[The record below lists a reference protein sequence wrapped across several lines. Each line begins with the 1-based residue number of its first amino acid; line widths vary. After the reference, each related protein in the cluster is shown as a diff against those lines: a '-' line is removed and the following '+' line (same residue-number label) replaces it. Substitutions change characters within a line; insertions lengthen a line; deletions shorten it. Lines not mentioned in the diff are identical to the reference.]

1 MITNTLSNY
10 KKDKDF
16 YRRLFII
23 ALPIVIQSLITSSL
37 NMLDTMMIGKVG
49 ELELA
54 SVGIAN
60 QYYFLYSLLA
70 NSIPIG
76 SGVLIAQLWGKK
88 DTLNIKRTLSRSLFY
103 NLILT
108 FGFMILGLSLPGKIM
123 SIFSNDTSVIEIGIN
138 YLKIVVIS
146 YLFTSITFTFSS
158 GLRSIGNT
166 KLPMWGSF
174 IGLIVNGVL
183 NAILIFG
190 LFGAPRMGIKG
201 AALATLIARIV
212 EFIIVV
218 GIVYLKVDILK
229 LKFKDIL
236 ELPKSLSETLNKVT
250 LPIFLNESC
259 WAFGNIT
266 YTAIYASIGT
276 SAAASIQI
284 CSTVMNLFMIV
295 AFGLANAAVVIIG
308 NEIGAN
314 REDEAISASKKISSL
329 SVKISLMLAI
339 VLALLAKPIVSFFNV
354 SSEVKIAAQYILYIY
369 ALMMVFKVYNAVM
382 IVGIL
387 RGGGDATYGSILQG
401 FTLWLIGIPLA
412 AFATFILKLP
422 VYYVVM
428 FAAVE
433 EIIKVILMMR
443 RFKSF
448 KWIKNMVNDEQ
459 TINDN
464 ETEVLA

>member
-23 ALPIVIQSLITSSL
+23 ALPIVIQNLITSSL

-103 NLILT
+103 NIILT
-108 FGFMILGLSLPGKIM
+108 LGFMILGLSLPGKIM
-123 SIFSNDTSVIEIGIN
+123 SIFSNDPAVINIGID

-146 YLFTSITFTFSS
+146 YLFTSITFTFAS

-190 LFGAPRMGIKG
+190 LFGAPKMGIKG

-218 GIVYLKVDILK
+218 GAVYLKVDVLK
-229 LKFKDIL
+229 LRFKDML
-236 ELPKSLSETLNKVT
+236 ELSKSLSETLNKVT

-284 CSTVMNLFMIV
+284 CSTIMNLFMIV
-295 AFGLANAAVVIIG
+295 AFGLANAGVVIIG

-329 SVKISLMLAI
+329 SVKISIVLAI

-354 SSEVKIAAQYILYIY
+354 SAEVKMAAQYILYIY
-369 ALMMVFKVYNAVM
+369 ALVMVFKVYNAVM

-387 RGGGDATYGSILQG
+387 RGGGDTTYGSILQG
-401 FTLWLIGIPLA
+401 LTLWLIGIPLA
-412 AFATFILKLP
+412 AFATFVLKLP
-422 VYYVVM
+422 VYFVVM
-428 FAAVE
+428 FATVE
-433 EIIKVILMMR
+433 EIIKLLLMMR
-443 RFKSF
+443 RLKSF

-459 TINDN
+459 N
-464 ETEVLA
+464 EVLA

>member
-23 ALPIVIQSLITSSL
+23 ALPIVIQNLITSSL

-103 NLILT
+103 NIILT
-108 FGFMILGLSLPGKIM
+108 LGFMILGLSLPGKIM
-123 SIFSNDTSVIEIGIN
+123 SIFSNDPAVINIGID

-146 YLFTSITFTFSS
+146 YLFTSITFTFAS

-190 LFGAPRMGIKG
+190 LFGAPKMGIKG

-218 GIVYLKVDILK
+218 GAVYLKVDVLK
-229 LKFKDIL
+229 LRFKDML
-236 ELPKSLSETLNKVT
+236 ELSKSLSETLNKVT

-284 CSTVMNLFMIV
+284 CSTIMNLFMIV
-295 AFGLANAAVVIIG
+295 AFGLANAGVVIIG

-329 SVKISLMLAI
+329 SVKISI

-354 SSEVKIAAQYILYIY
+354 SAEVKMAAQYILYIY
-369 ALMMVFKVYNAVM
+369 ALVMVFKVYNAVM

-387 RGGGDATYGSILQG
+387 RGGGDTTYGSILQG
-401 FTLWLIGIPLA
+401 LTLWLIGIPLA
-412 AFATFILKLP
+412 AFATFVLKLP
-422 VYYVVM
+422 VYFVVM
-428 FAAVE
+428 FATVE
-433 EIIKVILMMR
+433 EVIKLLLMMR

-448 KWIKNMVNDEQ
+448 KWIKSMVNDEQ
-459 TINDN
+459 N
-464 ETEVLA
+464 EVLA

>member
-1 MITNTLSNY
+1 MITNTLSSY
-10 KKDKDF
+10 KKDKEF
-16 YRRLFII
+16 YIRLFVIT
-23 ALPIVIQSLITSSL
+23 LPIAMQSLITSSL
-37 NMLDTMMIGKVG
+37 NMLDTMMIGKIG

-103 NLILT
+103 NIILT
-108 FGFMILGLSLPGKIM
+108 LGFMILGLSLPGKIM
-123 SIFSNDTSVIEIGIN
+123 SIFSNDPAVINIGID

-146 YLFTSITFTFSS
+146 YLFTSITFTFAS

-190 LFGAPRMGIKG
+190 LFGAPKMGIKG

-218 GIVYLKVDILK
+218 GAVYLKVDVLK
-229 LKFKDIL
+229 LRFKDML
-236 ELPKSLSETLNKVT
+236 ELSKSLSETLNKVT

-295 AFGLANAAVVIIG
+295 AFGLANAGVVIIG

-329 SVKISLMLAI
+329 SVKISIVLAI

-354 SSEVKIAAQYILYIY
+354 SAEVKMAAQYILYIY
-369 ALMMVFKVYNAVM
+369 ALVMVFKVYNAVM

-387 RGGGDATYGSILQG
+387 RGGGDTTYGSILQG
-401 FTLWLIGIPLA
+401 LTLWLIGIPLA
-412 AFATFILKLP
+412 AFATFVLKLP
-422 VYYVVM
+422 VYFVVM
-428 FAAVE
+428 FATVE
-433 EIIKVILMMR
+433 EVIKLLLMMR

-459 TINDN
+459 N
-464 ETEVLA
+464 EVLA

>member
-1 MITNTLSNY
+1 MITNTLSSY

-23 ALPIVIQSLITSSL
+23 ALPIVIQNLITSSL

-103 NLILT
+103 NIILT
-108 FGFMILGLSLPGKIM
+108 LGFMILGLSLPGKIM
-123 SIFSNDTSVIEIGIN
+123 SIFSNDPAVINIGID

-146 YLFTSITFTFSS
+146 YLFTSITFTFAS

-190 LFGAPRMGIKG
+190 LFGAPKMGIKG

-218 GIVYLKVDILK
+218 GTVYLKVDVLK
-229 LKFKDIL
+229 LRFKDML
-236 ELPKSLSETLNKVT
+236 ELSKSLSETLNKVT

-284 CSTVMNLFMIV
+284 CSTIMNLFMIV
-295 AFGLANAAVVIIG
+295 AFGLANAGVVIIG

-329 SVKISLMLAI
+329 SVKISIVLAI

-354 SSEVKIAAQYILYIY
+354 SAEVKMAAQYILYIY
-369 ALMMVFKVYNAVM
+369 ALVMVFKVYNAVM

-387 RGGGDATYGSILQG
+387 RGGGDTTYGSILQG
-401 FTLWLIGIPLA
+401 LTLWLIGIPLA
-412 AFATFILKLP
+412 AFATFVLKLP
-422 VYYVVM
+422 VYFVVM
-428 FAAVE
+428 FATVE
-433 EIIKVILMMR
+433 EIIKLLLMMR

-459 TINDN
+459 N
-464 ETEVLA
+464 EVLA

>member
-10 KKDKDF
+10 KKDKEF
-16 YRRLFII
+16 YIRLFVIT
-23 ALPIVIQSLITSSL
+23 LPIAMQSLITSSL
-37 NMLDTMMIGKVG
+37 NMLDTMMIGKIG

-60 QYYFLYSLLA
+60 QYYFLFSLLTNA
-70 NSIPIG
+70 IAIG

-88 DTLNIKRTLSRSLFY
+88 DTINIKRTLSRSLFY
-103 NLILT
+103 SLVLT
-108 FGFMILGLSLPGKIM
+108 IVFMILGLIMPNKIM
-123 SIFSNDTSVIEIGIN
+123 AIFNNDPTVIKIGVD

-146 YLFTSITFTFSS
+146 YLFTTITFTFAS

-166 KLPMWGSF
+166 RLPMLGSF

-190 LFGAPRMGIKG
+190 LLGAPKMGIKG

-212 EFIIVV
+212 EFLIVV
-218 GIVYLKVDILK
+218 GVIYTKVDVLK
-229 LKFKDIL
+229 LRFKDML
-236 ELPKSLSETLNKVT
+236 ELPKSLSITLNKVT
-250 LPIFLNESC
+250 LPILANEAC
-259 WAFGNIT
+259 WALGNIT
-266 YTAIYASIGT
+266 YTAIYARIGT

-295 AFGLANAAVVIIG
+295 TFGLANAAVVIIG

-314 REDEAISASKKISSL
+314 RESEAISASKKISSL
-329 SVKISLMLAI
+329 SIKISMVLAI
-339 VLALLAKPIVSFFNV
+339 LLALLAKPIVSFFNV
-354 SSEVKIAAQYILYIY
+354 SPEVKMAAQYILYIY
-369 ALMMVFKVYNAVM
+369 ALVMVFKVYNAVM

-401 FTLWLIGIPLA
+401 LTLWLIGIPLA
-412 AFATFILKLP
+412 AFAAFIIKLP
-422 VYYVVM
+422 IYFVVM

-433 EIIKVILMMR
+433 EIIKVFFMMK

-459 TINDN
+459 N
-464 ETEVLA
+464 EVLT

>member
-10 KKDKDF
+10 KKDKEF
-16 YRRLFII
+16 YIRLFVIT
-23 ALPIVIQSLITSSL
+23 LPIAMQSLITSSL
-37 NMLDTMMIGKVG
+37 NMLDTMMIGKIG

-60 QYYFLYSLLA
+60 QYYFLFSLLTNA
-70 NSIPIG
+70 IPIG

-103 NLILT
+103 NIILT
-108 FGFMILGLSLPGKIM
+108 LGFMILGLSLPGKIM
-123 SIFSNDTSVIEIGIN
+123 SIFSNDPAVINIGID

-146 YLFTSITFTFSS
+146 YLFTSITFTFAS

-190 LFGAPRMGIKG
+190 LFGAPKMGIKG

-218 GIVYLKVDILK
+218 GAVYLKVDVLK
-229 LKFKDIL
+229 LRFKDML
-236 ELPKSLSETLNKVT
+236 ELSKSLSETLNKVT

-329 SVKISLMLAI
+329 SVKISIVLAI

-354 SSEVKIAAQYILYIY
+354 SAEVKMAAQYILYIY
-369 ALMMVFKVYNAVM
+369 ALVMVFKVYNAVM

-387 RGGGDATYGSILQG
+387 RGGGDTTYGSILQG
-401 FTLWLIGIPLA
+401 LTLWLIGIPLA
-412 AFATFILKLP
+412 AFATFVLKLP
-422 VYYVVM
+422 VYFVVM
-428 FAAVE
+428 FATVE
-433 EIIKVILMMR
+433 EIIKLLLMMR

-459 TINDN
+459 N
-464 ETEVLA
+464 EVLA

>member
-10 KKDKDF
+10 KKDKEF
-16 YRRLFII
+16 YIRLFVIT
-23 ALPIVIQSLITSSL
+23 LPIAMQSLITSSL
-37 NMLDTMMIGKVG
+37 NMLDTMMIGKIG

-103 NLILT
+103 NIILT
-108 FGFMILGLSLPGKIM
+108 LGFMILGLSLPGKIM
-123 SIFSNDTSVIEIGIN
+123 SIFSNDPAVINIGID

-146 YLFTSITFTFSS
+146 YLFTSITFTFAS
-158 GLRSIGNT
+158 GLRSTGNT

-190 LFGAPRMGIKG
+190 LFGAPKMGIKG

-218 GIVYLKVDILK
+218 GAVYLKVDVLK
-229 LKFKDIL
+229 LRFKDML
-236 ELPKSLSETLNKVT
+236 ELSKSLSETLNKVT

-284 CSTVMNLFMIV
+284 CSTIMNLFMIV
-295 AFGLANAAVVIIG
+295 AFGLANAGVVIIG

-329 SVKISLMLAI
+329 SVKISIVLAI

-354 SSEVKIAAQYILYIY
+354 SAEVKMAAQYILYIY
-369 ALMMVFKVYNAVM
+369 ALVMVFKVYNAVM

-387 RGGGDATYGSILQG
+387 RGGGDTTYGSILQG
-401 FTLWLIGIPLA
+401 LTLWLIGIPLA
-412 AFATFILKLP
+412 AFATFVLKLP
-422 VYYVVM
+422 VYFVVM
-428 FAAVE
+428 FATVE
-433 EIIKVILMMR
+433 EIIKLLLMMR

-459 TINDN
+459 N
-464 ETEVLA
+464 EVLA

>member
-10 KKDKDF
+10 KKDKEF
-16 YRRLFII
+16 YIRLFVIT
-23 ALPIVIQSLITSSL
+23 LPIAMQSLITSSL
-37 NMLDTMMIGKVG
+37 NMLDTMMIGKIG

-60 QYYFLYSLLA
+60 QYYFLFSLLTNA
-70 NSIPIG
+70 ISIG

-88 DTLNIKRTLSRSLFY
+88 DTINIKRTLSRSLFY
-103 NLILT
+103 SLVLT
-108 FGFMILGLSLPGKIM
+108 IVFMILGLIMPNKIM
-123 SIFSNDTSVIEIGIN
+123 AIFNNDPTVIKIGVD

-146 YLFTSITFTFSS
+146 YLFTTITFTFAS

-166 KLPMWGSF
+166 RLPMLGSF

-190 LFGAPRMGIKG
+190 LLGAPKMGIKG
-201 AALATLIARIV
+201 AALARIV
-212 EFIIVV
+212 EFLIVV
-218 GIVYLKVDILK
+218 GVIYTKVDVLK
-229 LKFKDIL
+229 LRFKDML
-236 ELPKSLSETLNKVT
+236 ELPKSLSITLNKVT
-250 LPIFLNESC
+250 LPILANEAC
-259 WAFGNIT
+259 WALGNIT
-266 YTAIYASIGT
+266 YTAIYARIGT

-295 AFGLANAAVVIIG
+295 TFGLANAAVVIIG

-314 REDEAISASKKISSL
+314 RESEAISASKKISSL
-329 SVKISLMLAI
+329 SVKISIVLAI

-354 SSEVKIAAQYILYIY
+354 SAEVKMAAQYILYIY
-369 ALMMVFKVYNAVM
+369 ALVMVFKVYNAVM

-401 FTLWLIGIPLA
+401 LTLWLIGIPLA
-412 AFATFILKLP
+412 AFAAFIIKLP
-422 VYYVVM
+422 VYFVVM

-433 EIIKVILMMR
+433 EIIKVFFMMK

-459 TINDN
+459 N
-464 ETEVLA
+464 EVLT

>member
-10 KKDKDF
+10 KKDKEF
-16 YRRLFII
+16 YIRLFVIT
-23 ALPIVIQSLITSSL
+23 LPIAMQSLITSSL
-37 NMLDTMMIGKVG
+37 NMLDTMMIGKIG

-103 NLILT
+103 NIILT
-108 FGFMILGLSLPGKIM
+108 LGFMILGLSLPGKIM
-123 SIFSNDTSVIEIGIN
+123 SIFSNDPAVINIGID

-146 YLFTSITFTFSS
+146 YLFTSITFTFAS

-190 LFGAPRMGIKG
+190 LFGAPKMGIKG

-218 GIVYLKVDILK
+218 GAVYLKVDVLK
-229 LKFKDIL
+229 LRFKDML
-236 ELPKSLSETLNKVT
+236 ELSKSLSETLNKVT

-284 CSTVMNLFMIV
+284 CSTIMNLFMIV
-295 AFGLANAAVVIIG
+295 AFGLANAGVVIIG

-329 SVKISLMLAI
+329 SVKISIVLAI

-354 SSEVKIAAQYILYIY
+354 SAEVKMAAQYILYIY
-369 ALMMVFKVYNAVM
+369 ALVMVFKVYNAVM

-387 RGGGDATYGSILQG
+387 RGGGDTTYGSILQG
-401 FTLWLIGIPLA
+401 LTLWLIGIPLA
-412 AFATFILKLP
+412 AFATFVLKLP
-422 VYYVVM
+422 VYFVVM
-428 FAAVE
+428 FATVE
-433 EIIKVILMMR
+433 EVIKLLLMMR

-459 TINDN
+459 N
-464 ETEVLA
+464 EVLA

>member
-23 ALPIVIQSLITSSL
+23 ALPIVIQNLITSSL

-103 NLILT
+103 NIILT
-108 FGFMILGLSLPGKIM
+108 LGFMILGLSLPGKIM
-123 SIFSNDTSVIEIGIN
+123 SIFSNDPAVINIGID

-146 YLFTSITFTFSS
+146 YLFTSITFTFAS

-190 LFGAPRMGIKG
+190 LFGAPKMGIKG

-218 GIVYLKVDILK
+218 GAVYLKVDVLK
-229 LKFKDIL
+229 LSFKDML
-236 ELPKSLSETLNKVT
+236 ELSKSLSETLNKVT

-329 SVKISLMLAI
+329 SIKISMVLAI
-339 VLALLAKPIVSFFNV
+339 LLALLAKPIVSFFNV
-354 SSEVKIAAQYILYIY
+354 SPEVKMAAQYILYIY
-369 ALMMVFKVYNAVM
+369 ALVMVFKVYNAVM

-387 RGGGDATYGSILQG
+387 RGGGDTTYGAILQG
-401 FTLWLIGIPLA
+401 LTLWLIGIPLA
-412 AFATFILKLP
+412 TFATFVLKLP
-422 VYYVVM
+422 VYFVVM
-428 FAAVE
+428 FATVE
-433 EIIKVILMMR
+433 EIIKLLLMMR

-459 TINDN
+459 N
-464 ETEVLA
+464 EVLA

>member
-1 MITNTLSNY
+1 MISNTLSKY

-23 ALPIVIQSLITSSL
+23 ALPIVIQNLITSSL

-60 QYYFLYSLLA
+60 QYYFLYSLLTNA
-70 NSIPIG
+70 IAIG

-103 NLILT
+103 NLFLT
-108 FGFMILGLSLPGKIM
+108 MVFIILGLIIPDKIM
-123 SIFSNDTSVIEIGIN
+123 AIFNNDPTVVKIGVD

-146 YLFTSITFTFSS
+146 YLFTSITFTFAS

-166 KLPMWGSF
+166 RLPMWGSF
-174 IGLIVNGVL
+174 IGLIVNGIL
-183 NAILIFG
+183 NVVLIFG
-190 LFGAPRMGIKG
+190 LLGAPKMGIRG
-201 AALATLIARIV
+201 AAVATLIARIV

-218 GIVYLKVDILK
+218 GTVYTKVDILK

-236 ELPKSLSETLNKVT
+236 ELPKSLSITLNKVT
-250 LPIFLNESC
+250 LPILANEAC
-259 WAFGNIT
+259 WALGNIT
-266 YTAIYASIGT
+266 YTAIYARIGT

-284 CSTVMNLFMIV
+284 CSTIMNLFMIV
-295 AFGLANAAVVIIG
+295 TFGLANAAVVIIG

-314 REDEAISASKKISSL
+314 REDKAISASKKISSL
-329 SVKISLMLAI
+329 SLKISILLAI
-339 VLALLAKPIVSFFNV
+339 VLAFLAKPIVSFFNV
-354 SSEVKIAAQYILYIY
+354 SSEVKLASEYILYIY
-369 ALMMVFKVYNAVM
+369 SLVMVFKVYNAVM

-401 FTLWLIGIPLA
+401 MTLWLIGIPLA
-412 AFATFILKLP
+412 AFAAFVLKLP
-422 VYYVVM
+422 VYFVVM
-428 FAAVE
+428 FATIE

-448 KWIKNMVNDEQ
+448 KWIKNMVKDEQ
-459 TINDN
+459 N
-464 ETEVLA
+464 EALA

>member
-10 KKDKDF
+10 KKNNDF

-23 ALPIVIQSLITSSL
+23 ALPIVIQNLITSSL

-76 SGVLIAQLWGKK
+76 SGVLIAQLWGKE
-88 DTLNIKRTLSRSLFY
+88 DTINIKRTLSRSLFY
-103 NLILT
+103 NFILT
-108 FGFMILGLSLPGKIM
+108 LGFMILGLSIPGKIM
-123 SIFSNDTSVIEIGIN
+123 SIFSSDPTVINIGID

-146 YLFTSITFTFSS
+146 YLFTSITFTFAS

-174 IGLIVNGVL
+174 IGLIVNGIL

-190 LFGAPRMGIKG
+190 LFGSPKMGIKG
-201 AALATLIARIV
+201 AAIATLIARIV

-218 GIVYLKVDILK
+218 GIVYIKVDVLK
-229 LKFKDIL
+229 LRFKDML
-236 ELPKSLSETLNKVT
+236 ELPKSISTTLNKIT

-295 AFGLANAAVVIIG
+295 SFGLANAAVVIIG

-314 REDEAISASKKISSL
+314 RENEAISASKKISSL
-329 SVKISLMLAI
+329 SIKISI
-339 VLALLAKPIVSFFNV
+339 VLALLLALLTKPIVSFFNV
-354 SSEVKIAAQYILYIY
+354 SPEVKMASHYILYIY
-369 ALMMVFKVYNAVM
+369 ALVMVFKVYNAVM

-387 RGGGDATYGSILQG
+387 RGGGDTTYGSILQG
-401 FTLWLIGIPLA
+401 LTLWLIGIPLA
-412 AFATFILKLP
+412 AFATFVLKLP
-422 VYYVVM
+422 VYFVVM
-428 FAAVE
+428 FATVE
-433 EIIKVILMMR
+433 EVIKLLFMIK

-448 KWIKNMVNDEQ
+448 KWIKNMVN
-459 TINDN
+459 N
-464 ETEVLA
+464 

>member
-23 ALPIVIQSLITSSL
+23 ALPIVIQNLITSSL

-103 NLILT
+103 NIILT
-108 FGFMILGLSLPGKIM
+108 LGFMILGLSLPGKIM
-123 SIFSNDTSVIEIGIN
+123 SIFSNDPAVINIGID

-146 YLFTSITFTFSS
+146 YLFTSITFTFAS

-190 LFGAPRMGIKG
+190 LFGAPKMGIKG

-218 GIVYLKVDILK
+218 GAVYLKVDVLK
-229 LKFKDIL
+229 LRFKDML
-236 ELPKSLSETLNKVT
+236 ELSKSLSETLNKVT

-284 CSTVMNLFMIV
+284 CSTIMNLFMIV
-295 AFGLANAAVVIIG
+295 AFGLANAGVVIIG

-329 SVKISLMLAI
+329 SVKISIVLAI

-354 SSEVKIAAQYILYIY
+354 SAEVKMAAQYILYIY
-369 ALMMVFKVYNAVM
+369 ALVMVFKVYNAVM

-387 RGGGDATYGSILQG
+387 RGGVDTTYGSILQG
-401 FTLWLIGIPLA
+401 LTLWLIGIPLA
-412 AFATFILKLP
+412 AFATFVLKLP
-422 VYYVVM
+422 VYFVVM
-428 FAAVE
+428 FATVE
-433 EIIKVILMMR
+433 EVIKLLLMMR

-448 KWIKNMVNDEQ
+448 KWIKSMVNDEQ
-459 TINDN
+459 N
-464 ETEVLA
+464 EVLA

>member
-1 MITNTLSNY
+1 MISKTLSNY
-10 KKDKDF
+10 KKDKEF

-23 ALPIVIQSLITSSL
+23 ALPIAMQSLITSSL

-54 SVGIAN
+54 AVGIAN
-60 QYYFLYSLLA
+60 QYYFLYSLLTNA
-70 NSIPIG
+70 LAIG

-88 DTLNIKRTLSRSLFY
+88 DTINIKRTLSKSLFY
-103 NLILT
+103 NVVLT
-108 FGFMILGLSLPGKIM
+108 IGFMILGLLLPGKIM
-123 SIFSNDTSVIEIGIN
+123 SVFSNDPAVIEIGID
-138 YLKIVVIS
+138 YSKIVVIS
-146 YLFTSITFTFSS
+146 YLFTSITFTFAS

-174 IGLIVNGVL
+174 IGLLVNGVL
-183 NAILIFG
+183 NAVLIFG
-190 LFGAPRMGIKG
+190 LLGAPKMGIRG

-218 GIVYLKVDILK
+218 GVVYTKIDVLK
-229 LKFKDIL
+229 LKFKDML
-236 ELPKSLSETLNKVT
+236 ELPKSLSTTLNKVT
-250 LPIFLNESC
+250 LPIFLNEAC

-266 YTAIYASIGT
+266 YTAIYARIGT

-295 AFGLANAAVVIIG
+295 TFGLANASVVIIG

-314 REDEAISASKKISSL
+314 REYEAISASKKISSL
-329 SVKISLMLAI
+329 SIKISIILAVI
-339 VLALLAKPIVSFFNV
+339 LALLAKPIISFFNV
-354 SSEVKIAAQYILYIY
+354 SAEVKMASQYILYIY
-369 ALMMVFKVYNAVM
+369 ALILVFKIYNTVM
-382 IVGIL
+382 IIGIL
-387 RGGGDATYGSILQG
+387 RGGGDTTYGSILQA

-412 AFATFILKLP
+412 AFAAFGLKLP

-428 FAAVE
+428 FAMIE
-433 EIIKVILMMR
+433 EIVKLFIMMN

-448 KWIKNMVNDEQ
+448 KWIKNMVNDD
-459 TINDN
+459 INGA
-464 ETEVLA
+464 LA

>member
-1 MITNTLSNY
+1 MISNTLSKY

-23 ALPIVIQSLITSSL
+23 ALPIVIQNLITSSL
-37 NMLDTMMIGKVG
+37 NMLDTMMIGKLG

-60 QYYFLYSLLA
+60 QYYFLYSLLTNA
-70 NSIPIG
+70 IAIG

-88 DTLNIKRTLSRSLFY
+88 DTTNIKRTLSRSLFY
-103 NLILT
+103 SLTLTLI
-108 FGFMILGLSLPGKIM
+108 FIILGLIIPDKIM
-123 SIFSNDTSVIEIGIN
+123 AIFNNDPIVIKIGVD
-138 YLKIVVIS
+138 YLKIAVIS
-146 YLFTSITFTFSS
+146 YFFTSITFTFAS

-166 KLPMWGSF
+166 SLPMWGSF
-174 IGLIVNGVL
+174 IGLIVNAVL
-183 NAILIFG
+183 NVVLIFG
-190 LFGAPRMGIKG
+190 LLGAPKMGIKG

-218 GIVYLKVDILK
+218 GSVYTKIDILK
-229 LKFKDIL
+229 LKFKDML
-236 ELPKSLSETLNKVT
+236 ELPKSLSITLNKVT
-250 LPIFLNESC
+250 LPILANEAC
-259 WAFGNIT
+259 WALGNIT
-266 YTAIYASIGT
+266 YTAIYARIGT

-284 CSTVMNLFMIV
+284 CSTIMNLFMIV
-295 AFGLANAAVVIIG
+295 TFGLANAAVVIIG

-329 SVKISLMLAI
+329 SVKISIVLAI

-354 SSEVKIAAQYILYIY
+354 SAEVKMAAQYILYIY
-369 ALMMVFKVYNAVM
+369 ALVMVFKVYNAVM

-387 RGGGDATYGSILQG
+387 RGGGDTTYGSILQG
-401 FTLWLIGIPLA
+401 LTLWLIGIPLT
-412 AFATFILKLP
+412 AFATFVLKLP
-422 VYYVVM
+422 VYFVVM
-428 FAAVE
+428 FATVE
-433 EIIKVILMMR
+433 EIIKLLLMMR

-459 TINDN
+459 N
-464 ETEVLA
+464 EVLA

>member
-1 MITNTLSNY
+1 MITNTLSSY
-10 KKDKDF
+10 KKDKEF
-16 YRRLFII
+16 YIRLFVIT
-23 ALPIVIQSLITSSL
+23 LPIAMQSLITSSL
-37 NMLDTMMIGKVG
+37 NMLDTMMIGKIG

-60 QYYFLYSLLA
+60 QYYFLFSLLTNA
-70 NSIPIG
+70 IPIG

-103 NLILT
+103 NIILT
-108 FGFMILGLSLPGKIM
+108 LGFMILGLSLPGKIM
-123 SIFSNDTSVIEIGIN
+123 SIFSNDPAVINIGID

-146 YLFTSITFTFSS
+146 YLFTSITFTFAS

-190 LFGAPRMGIKG
+190 LFGAPKMGIKG

-218 GIVYLKVDILK
+218 GAVYLKVDVLK
-229 LKFKDIL
+229 LRFKDML
-236 ELPKSLSETLNKVT
+236 ELSKSLSETLNKVT

-284 CSTVMNLFMIV
+284 CSTIMNLFMIV
-295 AFGLANAAVVIIG
+295 AFGLANAGVVIIG

-329 SVKISLMLAI
+329 SVKISIVLAI

-354 SSEVKIAAQYILYIY
+354 SAEVKMAAQYILYIY
-369 ALMMVFKVYNAVM
+369 ALVMVFKVYNAVM

-387 RGGGDATYGSILQG
+387 RGGGDTTYGSILQG
-401 FTLWLIGIPLA
+401 LTLWLIGIPLA
-412 AFATFILKLP
+412 AFATFVLKLP
-422 VYYVVM
+422 VYFVVM
-428 FAAVE
+428 FATVE
-433 EIIKVILMMR
+433 EIIKLLLMMR

-448 KWIKNMVNDEQ
+448 KWIKNMVDDEQ
-459 TINDN
+459 N
-464 ETEVLA
+464 EVLA

>member
-10 KKDKDF
+10 KKDKEF
-16 YRRLFII
+16 YIRLFVIT
-23 ALPIVIQSLITSSL
+23 LPIAMQSLITSSL
-37 NMLDTMMIGKVG
+37 NMLDTMMIGKIG

-103 NLILT
+103 NIILT
-108 FGFMILGLSLPGKIM
+108 LGFMILGLSLPGKIM
-123 SIFSNDTSVIEIGIN
+123 SIFSNDPAVINIGID

-146 YLFTSITFTFSS
+146 YLFTSITFTFAS

-190 LFGAPRMGIKG
+190 LFGAPKMGIKG
-201 AALATLIARIV
+201 AAMATLIARIV

-218 GIVYLKVDILK
+218 GAVYLKVDVLK
-229 LKFKDIL
+229 LRFKDML
-236 ELPKSLSETLNKVT
+236 ELSKSLSETLNKVT

-284 CSTVMNLFMIV
+284 CSTIMNLFMIV
-295 AFGLANAAVVIIG
+295 AFGLANAGVVIIG

-329 SVKISLMLAI
+329 SVKISIVLAI

-354 SSEVKIAAQYILYIY
+354 SAEVKMAAQYILYIY
-369 ALMMVFKVYNAVM
+369 ALVMVFKVYNAVM

-387 RGGGDATYGSILQG
+387 RGGGDTTYGSILQG
-401 FTLWLIGIPLA
+401 LTLWLIGIPLA
-412 AFATFILKLP
+412 AFATFVLKLP
-422 VYYVVM
+422 VYFVVM
-428 FAAVE
+428 FATVE
-433 EIIKVILMMR
+433 EVIKLLLMMR

-459 TINDN
+459 N
-464 ETEVLA
+464 EVLA

>member
-1 MITNTLSNY
+1 MITKTLSNY
-10 KKDKDF
+10 KKDKEF

-23 ALPIVIQSLITSSL
+23 ALPIAMQSLITSSL

-60 QYYFLYSLLA
+60 QYYFLYSLLTNA
-70 NSIPIG
+70 LAIG

-88 DTLNIKRTLSRSLFY
+88 DTVNIKRTLSKSLFY
-103 NLILT
+103 NVVLT
-108 FGFMILGLSLPGKIM
+108 IGFMILGLLLPGKIM
-123 SIFSNDTSVIEIGIN
+123 SLFSSDTTVIEIGID

-146 YLFTSITFTFSS
+146 YLFTSITFTFAS

-183 NAILIFG
+183 NVVLIFG
-190 LFGAPRMGIKG
+190 LLGAPKMGIRG

-218 GIVYLKVDILK
+218 GVVYSKIDVLK
-229 LKFKDIL
+229 LKFKDMF
-236 ELPKSLSETLNKVT
+236 ELPESLSATLNKVT
-250 LPIFLNESC
+250 LPIFLNEAC

-266 YTAIYASIGT
+266 YTAIYARIGT

-295 AFGLANAAVVIIG
+295 TFGLANAAVVIIG

-329 SVKISLMLAI
+329 SIKISIILAVI
-339 VLALLAKPIVSFFNV
+339 LGLCARPIVSFFNV
-354 SSEVKIAAQYILYIY
+354 SAEVKMASEYILYIY
-369 ALMMVFKVYNAVM
+369 ALILVFKIYNTVM
-382 IVGIL
+382 IIGIL
-387 RGGGDATYGSILQG
+387 RGGGDTTYGSILQA

-412 AFATFILKLP
+412 AFAAFALKLP

-428 FAAVE
+428 FAMVE
-433 EIIKVILMMR
+433 EIVKLFIMMS

-448 KWIKNMVNDEQ
+448 KWIKNMVND
-459 TINDN
+459 D
-464 ETEVLA
+464 LDGA

>member
-1 MITNTLSNY
+1 MITNTLSNHE
-10 KKDKDF
+10 KNKDF
-16 YRRLFII
+16 YRHLFII
-23 ALPIVIQSLITSSL
+23 ALPIVIQNLITSSL

-88 DTLNIKRTLSRSLFY
+88 DTVNIKRTLSRSLFY
-103 NLILT
+103 NVILT
-108 FGFMILGLSLPGKIM
+108 TLFIILGLLLPGKIM
-123 SIFSNDTSVIEIGIN
+123 SIFVKDTSVINIGIN

-190 LFGAPRMGIKG
+190 LLGAPKMGIKG
-201 AALATLIARIV
+201 AALATLIAWLV
-212 EFIIVV
+212 EFTIVV
-218 GIVYLKVDILK
+218 GAVYLKVEVLK
-229 LKFKDIL
+229 LSFKDML

-284 CSTVMNLFMIV
+284 CSTIMNLFMIV
-295 AFGLANAAVVIIG
+295 AFGLSNAGVVIIG

-329 SVKISLMLAI
+329 SIKISIVLAI

-354 SSEVKIAAQYILYIY
+354 STEVKMAAEYILYIY
-369 ALMMVFKVYNAVM
+369 ALVMVFKVYNAVM

-387 RGGGDATYGSILQG
+387 RGGGDTTYGSILQG
-401 FTLWLIGIPLA
+401 LTLWLIGIPLA
-412 AFATFILKLP
+412 AFATFVLKLP
-422 VYYVVM
+422 VYFVVM
-428 FAAVE
+428 FATVE
-433 EIIKVILMMR
+433 EIIKLLLMMR

-448 KWIKNMVNDEQ
+448 KWIKNMVNEEQ

>member
-1 MITNTLSNY
+1 MITKTLSNY
-10 KKDKDF
+10 KKDKEF

-23 ALPIVIQSLITSSL
+23 ALPIAMQSLITSSL

-54 SVGIAN
+54 AVGIAN
-60 QYYFLYSLLA
+60 QYYFLYSLLTNA
-70 NSIPIG
+70 LAIG

-88 DTLNIKRTLSRSLFY
+88 DTINIKRTLSKSLFY
-103 NLILT
+103 NVVLT
-108 FGFMILGLSLPGKIM
+108 IGFMILGLLLPGKIM
-123 SIFSNDTSVIEIGIN
+123 SVFSNDPAVIEIGID
-138 YLKIVVIS
+138 YSKIVVIS
-146 YLFTSITFTFSS
+146 YLFTSITFTFAS

-174 IGLIVNGVL
+174 IGLLVNGVL
-183 NAILIFG
+183 NTVLIFG
-190 LFGAPRMGIKG
+190 LLGAPKMGIRG

-218 GIVYLKVDILK
+218 GIVYTKIDILK
-229 LKFKDIL
+229 LKFKDMF
-236 ELPKSLSETLNKVT
+236 ELPESLSATLNKVT
-250 LPIFLNESC
+250 LPIFLNEAC

-266 YTAIYASIGT
+266 YTAIYARIGT

-295 AFGLANAAVVIIG
+295 TFGLANASVVIIG

-329 SVKISLMLAI
+329 SIKISIILAVMLA
-339 VLALLAKPIVSFFNV
+339 LSAKPIISFFNV
-354 SSEVKIAAQYILYIY
+354 SAEVKMASQYILYIY
-369 ALMMVFKVYNAVM
+369 ALILIFKIYNAVM
-382 IVGIL
+382 IIGIL
-387 RGGGDATYGSILQG
+387 RGGGDTTYGSILQA

-412 AFATFILKLP
+412 AFAAFVLKLP

-428 FAAVE
+428 FAMIE
-433 EIIKVILMMR
+433 EIVKLFIMMS

-448 KWIKNMVNDEQ
+448 KWIKNMVNDDL
-459 TINDN
+459 NGA
-464 ETEVLA
+464 LA

>member
-23 ALPIVIQSLITSSL
+23 ALPIVIQNLITSSL

-88 DTLNIKRTLSRSLFY
+88 DTINIKRTLSRSLFY

-108 FGFMILGLSLPGKIM
+108 LGFMILGLSLPGKIM
-123 SIFSNDTSVIEIGIN
+123 SIFSNDSAVINIGID

-146 YLFTSITFTFSS
+146 YLFTSITFTFAS

-190 LFGAPRMGIKG
+190 LFGAPKMGIKG

-218 GIVYLKVDILK
+218 GAVYLKVDVLK
-229 LKFKDIL
+229 LRFKDML
-236 ELPKSLSETLNKVT
+236 ELSKSLSETLNKVT

-329 SVKISLMLAI
+329 SIKISMVLAI
-339 VLALLAKPIVSFFNV
+339 LLALLAKPIVSFFNV
-354 SSEVKIAAQYILYIY
+354 STEVKMAAQYILYIY
-369 ALMMVFKVYNAVM
+369 ALVMVFKVYNAVM

-387 RGGGDATYGSILQG
+387 RGGGDTTYGSILQG
-401 FTLWLIGIPLA
+401 LTLWLIGIPLA
-412 AFATFILKLP
+412 AFATFVLKLP
-422 VYYVVM
+422 VYFVVM
-428 FAAVE
+428 FATVE
-433 EIIKVILMMR
+433 EVIKLLLMMR

-459 TINDN
+459 N
-464 ETEVLA
+464 EVLA

>member
-23 ALPIVIQSLITSSL
+23 ALPIVIQNLITSSL

-103 NLILT
+103 NIILT
-108 FGFMILGLSLPGKIM
+108 LGFMILGLSLPGKIM
-123 SIFSNDTSVIEIGIN
+123 SIFSNDPTVINIGID

-146 YLFTSITFTFSS
+146 YLFTSITFTFAS

-174 IGLIVNGVL
+174 IGLIVYGVF

-190 LFGAPRMGIKG
+190 LFGAPKMGIKG
-201 AALATLIARIV
+201 AAMATLIARIV

-218 GIVYLKVDILK
+218 GIVYIKVDVLK
-229 LKFKDIL
+229 LRFKDML
-236 ELPKSLSETLNKVT
+236 ELPKSISTTLNKVT
-250 LPIFLNESC
+250 LHIFLNESC

-295 AFGLANAAVVIIG
+295 AFGLANAGVVIIG

-314 REDEAISASKKISSL
+314 REEEAISASKKISSL
-329 SVKISLMLAI
+329 SVKISI
-339 VLALLAKPIVSFFNV
+339 VL
-354 SSEVKIAAQYILYIY
+354 AAQYILYIY
-369 ALMMVFKVYNAVM
+369 ALVIVFKVYNAVM

-387 RGGGDATYGSILQG
+387 RGGGDTTYGSILQG
-401 FTLWLIGIPLA
+401 LTLWLIGIPLA
-412 AFATFILKLP
+412 AFATFVLKLP
-422 VYYVVM
+422 VYFVVM
-428 FAAVE
+428 FATVE
-433 EIIKVILMMR
+433 EIIKLLLMMR

-459 TINDN
+459 N
-464 ETEVLA
+464 EVLA

>member
-10 KKDKDF
+10 KKDNDF

-23 ALPIVIQSLITSSL
+23 ALPIVIQNLITSSL

-76 SGVLIAQLWGKK
+76 SGVLIAQLWGKE
-88 DTLNIKRTLSRSLFY
+88 DTINIKRTLSRSLFY
-103 NLILT
+103 NFILT
-108 FGFMILGLSLPGKIM
+108 LGFMILGLSIPGKIM
-123 SIFSNDTSVIEIGIN
+123 SIFSNDPTVINIGID

-146 YLFTSITFTFSS
+146 YLFTSITFTFAS

-174 IGLIVNGVL
+174 IGLIVNGIL

-190 LFGAPRMGIKG
+190 LFGSPKMGIKG
-201 AALATLIARIV
+201 AAIATLIARIV

-218 GIVYLKVDILK
+218 GIVYIKVDVLK
-229 LKFKDIL
+229 LRFKDIL
-236 ELPKSLSETLNKVT
+236 ELPKSISTTLNKIT

-295 AFGLANAAVVIIG
+295 SFGLANAAVVIIG

-314 REDEAISASKKISSL
+314 RENEAISASKKISSL
-329 SVKISLMLAI
+329 SIKISIVLALL
-339 VLALLAKPIVSFFNV
+339 LALLAKPIVSFFNV
-354 SSEVKIAAQYILYIY
+354 SPEVKMASHYILYIY
-369 ALMMVFKVYNAVM
+369 ALVMVFKVYNAVM

-387 RGGGDATYGSILQG
+387 RGGGDTTYGSILQG

-412 AFATFILKLP
+412 AFATFVLKLP
-422 VYYVVM
+422 VYFVVM
-428 FAAVE
+428 FATVE
-433 EIIKVILMMR
+433 EVIKLLFMIK

-448 KWIKNMVNDEQ
+448 KWIKNMVN
-459 TINDN
+459 N
-464 ETEVLA
+464 

>member
-88 DTLNIKRTLSRSLFY
+88 DTINIKRTLSRSLFY
-103 NLILT
+103 NVILT
-108 FGFMILGLSLPGKIM
+108 TLFIVLGLLLPGQIM
-123 SIFSNDTSVIEIGIN
+123 SIFSNDTAVIEIGIN

-295 AFGLANAAVVIIG
+295 SFGLANAAVVIIG

>member
-23 ALPIVIQSLITSSL
+23 ALPIVIQNLITSSL

-103 NLILT
+103 NIILT
-108 FGFMILGLSLPGKIM
+108 LGFMILGLSLPGKIM
-123 SIFSNDTSVIEIGIN
+123 SIFSNDPAVINIGID

-146 YLFTSITFTFSS
+146 YLFTSITFTFAS

-190 LFGAPRMGIKG
+190 LFGAPKMGIKG

-218 GIVYLKVDILK
+218 GAVYLKVDVLK
-229 LKFKDIL
+229 LRFKDML
-236 ELPKSLSETLNKVT
+236 ELSKSLSETLNKVT

-284 CSTVMNLFMIV
+284 CSTIMNLFMIV
-295 AFGLANAAVVIIG
+295 AFGLANAGVVIIG

-314 REDEAISASKKISSL
+314 RESEAISASKKISSL
-329 SVKISLMLAI
+329 SFKISILLAI
-339 VLALLAKPIVSFFNV
+339 VLAFLSKPIVSFFNV
-354 SSEVKIAAQYILYIY
+354 SVEVKIASEYILYVY
-369 ALMMVFKVYNAVM
+369 AFILVFKIYNAVM

-401 FTLWLIGIPLA
+401 LTLWLIGIPLA
-412 AFATFILKLP
+412 AFAAFIIKLP
-422 VYYVVM
+422 IYFVVM

-433 EIIKVILMMR
+433 EIIKVFFMMK

-459 TINDN
+459 N
-464 ETEVLA
+464 EVLT

>member
-1 MITNTLSNY
+1 MITNTLSSY
-10 KKDKDF
+10 KKDKEF
-16 YRRLFII
+16 YIRLFVIT
-23 ALPIVIQSLITSSL
+23 LPIAMQSLITSSL
-37 NMLDTMMIGKVG
+37 NMLDTMMIGKIG

-60 QYYFLYSLLA
+60 QYYFLFSLLTNA
-70 NSIPIG
+70 IPIG

-103 NLILT
+103 NIILT
-108 FGFMILGLSLPGKIM
+108 LGFMILGLSLPGKIM
-123 SIFSNDTSVIEIGIN
+123 SIFSNDPAVINIGID

-146 YLFTSITFTFSS
+146 YLFTSITFTFAS

-190 LFGAPRMGIKG
+190 LFGAPKMGIKG

-218 GIVYLKVDILK
+218 GAVYLKVDVLK
-229 LKFKDIL
+229 LRFKDML
-236 ELPKSLSETLNKVT
+236 ELSKSLSETLNKVT

-284 CSTVMNLFMIV
+284 CSTIMNLFMIV
-295 AFGLANAAVVIIG
+295 AFGLANAGIVIIG

-329 SVKISLMLAI
+329 SVKISI

-354 SSEVKIAAQYILYIY
+354 SAEVKMAAQYILYIY
-369 ALMMVFKVYNAVM
+369 ALVMVFKVYNAVM

-387 RGGGDATYGSILQG
+387 RGGGDTTYGSILQG
-401 FTLWLIGIPLA
+401 LTLWLIGIPLA
-412 AFATFILKLP
+412 AFATFVLKLP
-422 VYYVVM
+422 VYFVVM
-428 FAAVE
+428 FATVE
-433 EIIKVILMMR
+433 EIIKLLLMMR

-459 TINDN
+459 N
-464 ETEVLA
+464 EVLA

>member
-10 KKDKDF
+10 KKDKEF
-16 YRRLFII
+16 YIRLFVIT
-23 ALPIVIQSLITSSL
+23 LPIAMQSLITSSL
-37 NMLDTMMIGKVG
+37 NMLDTMMIGKIG

-60 QYYFLYSLLA
+60 QYYFLFSLLTNA
-70 NSIPIG
+70 IAIG

-88 DTLNIKRTLSRSLFY
+88 DTINIKRTLS
-103 NLILT
+103 NNDPTVI
-108 FGFMILGLSLPGKIM
+108 KIGV
-123 SIFSNDTSVIEIGIN
+123 D

-146 YLFTSITFTFSS
+146 YLFTTITFTFAS

-166 KLPMWGSF
+166 RLPMLGSF

-190 LFGAPRMGIKG
+190 LLGAPKMGIKG

-212 EFIIVV
+212 EFLIVV
-218 GIVYLKVDILK
+218 GVIYTKVDVLK
-229 LKFKDIL
+229 LRFKDML
-236 ELPKSLSETLNKVT
+236 ELPKSLSITLNKVT
-250 LPIFLNESC
+250 LPILANEAC
-259 WAFGNIT
+259 WALGNIT
-266 YTAIYASIGT
+266 YTAIYARIGT

-295 AFGLANAAVVIIG
+295 TFGLANAAVVIIG

-314 REDEAISASKKISSL
+314 RESEAISASKKISSL
-329 SVKISLMLAI
+329 SFKISILLAI
-339 VLALLAKPIVSFFNV
+339 VLAFLSKPIVSFFNV
-354 SSEVKIAAQYILYIY
+354 SVEVKIASEYILYVY
-369 ALMMVFKVYNAVM
+369 AFILVFKIYNAVM

-401 FTLWLIGIPLA
+401 LTLWLIGIPLA
-412 AFATFILKLP
+412 AFAAFIIKLP
-422 VYYVVM
+422 VYFVVM

-433 EIIKVILMMR
+433 EIIKVFFMMK

-448 KWIKNMVNDEQ
+448 KWIKNMVNDKQ
-459 TINDN
+459 N
-464 ETEVLA
+464 EVLT

>member
-23 ALPIVIQSLITSSL
+23 ALPIVIQNLITSSL

-103 NLILT
+103 NIILT
-108 FGFMILGLSLPGKIM
+108 LGFMILGLSLPGKIM
-123 SIFSNDTSVIEIGIN
+123 SIFSNDPAVINIGID

-146 YLFTSITFTFSS
+146 YLFTSITFTFAS
-158 GLRSIGNT
+158 GLRSTGNT

-174 IGLIVNGVL
+174 IGLIVKGVL

-190 LFGAPRMGIKG
+190 LFGAPKMGIKG

-218 GIVYLKVDILK
+218 GAVYLKVDVLK
-229 LKFKDIL
+229 LRFKDML
-236 ELPKSLSETLNKVT
+236 ELSKSLSETLNKVT

-284 CSTVMNLFMIV
+284 CSTIMNLFMIV
-295 AFGLANAAVVIIG
+295 AFGLANAGVVIIG

-329 SVKISLMLAI
+329 SVKISIVLAI

-354 SSEVKIAAQYILYIY
+354 SAEVKMAAQYILYIY
-369 ALMMVFKVYNAVM
+369 ALVMVFKVYNAVM

-387 RGGGDATYGSILQG
+387 RGGGDTTYGSILQG
-401 FTLWLIGIPLA
+401 LTLWLIGIPLA
-412 AFATFILKLP
+412 AFATFVLKLP
-422 VYYVVM
+422 VYFVVM
-428 FAAVE
+428 FATVE
-433 EIIKVILMMR
+433 EIIKLLLMMR

-459 TINDN
+459 N
-464 ETEVLA
+464 EVLA